1 MQNHDLVC
9 RIALGLIPGVGDI
22 NARKLVNATGSVEA
36 VFREPYGNLIK
47 IPGVGESMAR
57 SVIDRK
63 YLEQAEKEAEFVTA
77 KKITT
82 LFYLDDTYPSR
93 LKECPDSPV
102 MIYYLGNAC
111 LDSVKMLSV
120 VGTRKATPRGK
131 EICEDLISGLA
142 SMFPDL
148 VIVSGLAYG
157 IDIAAHKAALDSKI
171 KTVAVLAHGLKTIYP
186 PAHTTT
192 ARKMVTQGGLLT
204 DFISGAPA
212 EKNNFLKR
220 NRIIAGLS
228 SALLVVESGIKGGAL
243 VTAEMALSY
252 NRDVMA
258 VPGRPSD
265 NWSGGC
271 NRLIKRNIA
280 ALVENTTDICEF
292 LNWSKPE
299 SPSVMQTEL
308 FASLGNDET
317 RIVNLLTKYDTLQI
331 DQISQLTE
339 IPVNRISS
347 LLLSLEMKD
356 IIKSY
361 PGNTYTRSINPKVQ

>member
-317 RIVNLLTKYDTLQI
+317 RIVNLLTQYDTLQI